1 MSIIGEFYE
10 DEIEGLH
17 KRIQEKEDYIKI
29 LEERNKMLAEIAELQ
44 RDVIKNLKQYLGKTG
59 NG

>member
-10 DEIEGLH
+10 DEIEGLR
-17 KRIQEKEDYIKI
+17 KKIQEKEDYIKI
-29 LEERNKMLAEIAELQ
+29 LEDRNKMLAEIAELQ

>member
-10 DEIEGLH
+10 DEIEGLR
-17 KRIQEKEDYIKI
+17 KTIQEKEDYIKI